1 MYNLIFEEHA
11 QLLKAISHPK
21 RLEII
26 NLLRDGEY
34 TVSQI
39 INMLDL
45 PQANLSQHLQ
55 IMRQAKIVTTRR
67 SGKEIFYKL
76 SHPNI
81 LLASDSIRQLLI
93 EKHKDDP
100 MAKSLLEPMSELLPL
115 TTDPVCK
122 MRISP
127 KLASYSTK
135 HNNHDYYF
143 CAEGCWNNFQREP
156 NKYV

>member
-11 QLLKAISHPK
+11 NLLKAISHPK

-39 INMLDL
+39 ISMLDL

-55 IMRQAKIVTTRR
+55 IMRKANIVITRR
-67 SGKEIFYKL
+67 NGKEIYYKL

-81 LLASDSIRQLLI
+81 LIASDSIRKLLI

-100 MAKSLLEPMSELLPL
+100 LIKSLLEPMSDFLPL
-115 TTDPVCK
+115 THDPVCK
-122 MRISP
+122 MRLSP
-127 KLASYSTK
+127 KTASFSDKYENK
-135 HNNHDYYF
+135 DYYF
-143 CAEGCWNNFQREP
+143 CAEGCLKIFRKEP
-156 NKYV
+156 AKYV